1 MKKAVLA
8 ALLTASFF
16 SQQAFAAVV
25 FATDFETGTPA
36 GFSGLGSIQSTQALP
51 AVRFGAQHM
60 YNDTTLTGDA
70 GATTLTLSGLAA
82 HSMLSMSF
90 DFVAWNS
97 WDGTGSSFPSGDFF
111 EVLLDGILL
120 ASISPNNASGTLSI
134 AGPAALIAGPAPFGY
149 GDSAPFFNRDTAWA
163 VTVSNFSHSSTNAVF
178 TFRVNGLGWQ
188 GGSDES
194 FGLDNLVIS
203 IPRVDGGAVPEPTTW
218 AMMLAGFSIVGSA
231 LRRRT
236 RTKSAVAQ
244 SRLGRNH
251 LRAVSGST
259 PRLLV

>member
-1 MKKAVLA
+1 MKKALFA
-8 ALLTASFF
+8 ALLSASFF
-16 SQQAFAAVV
+16 SQQAVASVV

-36 GFSGLGSIQSTQALP
+36 GFSGLGSVQSTQALP
-51 AVRFGAQHM
+51 SARFGAQHM
-60 YNDTTLTGDA
+60 YNDTTLTGNA
-70 GATTLTLSGLAA
+70 GATVLTLSGLAA

-111 EVLLDGILL
+111 EVLLDGVLL

-134 AGPAALIAGPAPFGY
+134 AGPAVLIAGPAPFGY

-163 VTVSNFSHSSTNAVF
+163 VTVSNFSHSSANAVF

-188 GGSDES
+188 GGADES

-203 IPRVDGGAVPEPTTW
+203 IPRVDGAVPEPTTW
-218 AMMLAGFSIVGSA
+218 AMMLAGFGIVGSA
-231 LRRRT
+231 IRRRRRSSVT
-236 RTKSAVAQ
+236 FA
-244 SRLGRNH
+244 
-251 LRAVSGST
+251 
-259 PRLLV
+259 

>member
-1 MKKAVLA
+1 MKKAIFA
-8 ALLTASFF
+8 ALLGASLF
-16 SQQAFAAVV
+16 SQQAVSAVV
-25 FATDFETGTPA
+25 FATDFETGMPA

-51 AVRFGAQHM
+51 VARFGAQHM

-111 EVLLDGILL
+111 EVLLDGVLL

-134 AGPAALIAGPAPFGY
+134 AGPAVLIAGPAPFGY
-149 GDSAPFFNRDTAWA
+149 GDSDPFFNRDTAWA
-163 VTVSNFSHSSTNAVF
+163 VTVSNFSHSSANAVF

-203 IPRVDGGAVPEPTTW
+203 IPRADSGAVPEPATW
-218 AMMLAGFSIVGSA
+218 AMMLAGFGIVGGS
-231 LRRRT
+231 LRRHR
-236 RTKSAVAQ
+236 RSSVMLA
-244 SRLGRNH
+244 
-251 LRAVSGST
+251 
-259 PRLLV
+259 